1 MTVINI
7 NETVININETVTVIK
22 EGVMYKVTSDGKIH
36 KKSITTIEQI
46 GECAD
51 WELRVFKILSG
62 MTDEEYQRFIVMR
75 DSAHDSPK

>member
-1 MTVINI
+1 M
-7 NETVININETVTVIK
+7 TVININETVTVIK

-51 WELRVFKILSG
+51 WELRY
-62 MTDEEYQRFIVMR
+62 YQE
-75 DSAHDSPK
+75 